1 MVGFEDLEVWKACR
15 QFRKDCSKIA
25 KTFPPEEKYAL
36 TSQLKRSRRST
47 TANIAEGH
55 GRYHYQE
62 NIQFCRQ
69 SRGSLEE
76 SLDHLITAYDEA
88 YINLDL
94 LTQMRNQYELCL
106 RLLNGYISYLMKRKQ
121 NG

>member
-1 MVGFEDLEVWKACR
+1 LLTKLIQIEDWKLR
-15 QFRKDCSKIA
+15 
-25 KTFPPEEKYAL
+25 TE
-36 TSQLKRSRRST
+36 
-47 TANIAEGH
+47 

-76 SLDHLITAYDEA
+76 SLDHLITAFDEE
-88 YINLDL
+88 YINLDQ
-94 LTQMRNQYELCL
+94 LTQMRSQYELCL